1 MAAPWHANQLSRPG
15 KIMLIGVD
23 QKQILEKRFL
33 GTGCRVMAVKDCMTA
48 LDFARHEEFD
58 GAVLMCQG
66 SLINVAETVFNLKD
80 LNRSMQIILLIE
92 SRSKHPNRLLRQL
105 MEHPI
110 EGTRIL
116 TRRELQRELHF
127 TTRPQARGDPG

>member
-1 MAAPWHANQLSRPG
+1 MDAPWHVNQLSRPG
-15 KIMLIGVD
+15 KIMLIGID

-33 GTGCRVMAVKDCMTA
+33 DTGCRVMAVKDWATA
-48 LDFARHEEFD
+48 LDFARHEIFD
-58 GAVLMCQG
+58 GAVLVCHG

-80 LNRSMQIILLIE
+80 LNRSMQIVLLIG
-92 SRSKHPNRLLRQL
+92 SRSKHPKRLLRQL

-116 TRRELQRELHF
+116 TRRELQRELHD
-127 TTRPQARGDPG
+127 TNKPQARGNPG